1 MWRIVVDL
9 DRAKAEFQ
17 AGRLKSVL
25 IEPAD
30 EGNGWMILVRQV
42 DGTLV
47 KIADHSGME
56 KVYHTLDHA
65 TEVAKQ
71 IGFDTV
77 QVEEHF

>member
-1 MWRIVVDL
+1 
-9 DRAKAEFQ
+9 
-17 AGRLKSVL
+17 
-25 IEPAD
+25 
-30 EGNGWMILVRQV
+30 MILVRQV